1 MTMSSPLA
9 DCVDVRRLDAAS
21 GSGGTVGR
29 AGRPARVGPL
39 AMGREVKTICPA
51 MKSEV
56 STMHKLRSSSL
67 LSTQFARQAARIATA
82 VILAHI
88 GLAGTARA
96 KPFEDYIKP
105 MPIVSPLSSAS
116 WGTAALPRDLSNGI
130 ESAMGAGVHPQWY
143 YWDGQIIKATDGK
156 YHMFMSTFDANSN
169 FGTAWQGSDAYHA
182 ISQTNVLGPYL
193 RQDYV
198 YSTGGSS
205 PHKGHNVSAVEL
217 PDGTYAVIVS
227 EIVPFQIF
235 KSSSLDGPWTGCSP
249 QSDIGASNISMFP
262 RHDGKYQIVERNGRI
277 AIADTLCGHYV
288 KQTPTCAYTQNPT
301 DAQGNPVSGTIY
313 AKRTSIPGVSNPS
326 YLWQEDPHI
335 WRSGGTYHVIYSGS
349 GDRVGWHVYSPDG
362 LSWKDNGYAWSPR
375 DYQKIFCYEGST
387 TCNAWYKMERPGVV
401 LEDGHPTHITWAV
414 SDVDKDNQV
423 LPGTN
428 HGTKVVVVPFDG
440 VAFDNDFGVGGS
452 SGTGGSGGGG
462 ASGTGGVSGSGGRD
476 GGMGGSGSGGS
487 SGTGGVSGSG
497 GRDGGMGGSG
507 SGGLS
512 GTGGTTAAGG
522 SSGTGGLGGRGSGGA
537 TGPDGTTS
545 AGGATGGNVGAGGTT
560 ATNSGGVSGAGGSA
574 SGGKTGNSGGS
585 GAGSGGNSGGNSG
598 SSGSTS
604 TSGGGSSPGCACT
617 IRGREQTRGGGVLL
631 VLGFLLLS
639 AVRRR
644 RS

>member
-1 MTMSSPLA
+1 MKDEVPIMRKPHQALSP
-9 DCVDVRRLDAAS
+9 S
-21 GSGGTVGR
+21 
-29 AGRPARVGPL
+29 
-39 AMGREVKTICPA
+39 
-51 MKSEV
+51 
-56 STMHKLRSSSL
+56 
-67 LSTQFARQAARIATA
+67 STQSARLAGGIATA
-82 VILAHI
+82 VVLAYV
-88 GLAGTARA
+88 GLAGTASA
-96 KPFEDYIKP
+96 KPFEEYIKP
-105 MPIVSPLSSAS
+105 TPTVAPLSSAT
-116 WGTAALPRDLSNGI
+116 WGVAGVIPRDISNGI

-198 YSTGGSS
+198 YSTGGST

-262 RHDGKYQIVERNGRI
+262 RHDGKYQIVERNGTI

-288 KQTPTCAYTQNPT
+288 KQKPTCAYTQNPT
-301 DAQGNPVSGTIY
+301 DAQGNPVVGSIY
-313 AKRTSIPGVSNPS
+313 PKRTSIPGVPNPTNI
-326 YLWQEDPHI
+326 WQEDPHI

-362 LSWKDNGYAWSPR
+362 LSWQDNGYAWSPR
-375 DYQKIFCYEGST
+375 DYQKIFCYEGTT
-387 TCNAWYKMERPGVV
+387 TCTAWYKMERPGVV

-428 HGTKVVVVPFDG
+428 HGTKVIVVPFDG
-440 VAFDNDFGVGGS
+440 VAFDNDFG
-452 SGTGGSGGGG
+452 TGGSI
-462 ASGTGGVSGSGGRD
+462 GTG
-476 GGMGGSGSGGS
+476 GSGGS
-487 SGTGGVSGSG
+487 SGTGGAAGSS
-497 GRDGGMGGSG
+497 GRDGGIGGSG
-507 SGGLS
+507 SGGATGS
-512 GTGGTTAAGG
+512 GGRSGADGGSGGNGAGGATGAGGVGGT
-522 SSGTGGLGGRGSGGA
+522 GSGGA
-537 TGPDGTTS
+537 TATGGRNGADGGPGGS
-545 AGGATGGNVGAGGTT
+545 GSGGATATGGRLGNTGGTT
-560 ATNSGGVSGAGGSA
+560 VAA
-574 SGGKTGNSGGS
+574 SGGAAGSGGGGSGGS
-585 GAGSGGNSGGNSG
+585 SAGSGDGAGAAGAGSGGHGAAGSGGQEGGNSG
-598 SSGSTS
+598 AAGASTTAGGTSSSGCSCTIQGR
-604 TSGGGSSPGCACT
+604 TRAGGG
-617 IRGREQTRGGGVLL
+617 LW
-631 VLGFLLLS
+631 LLLGLTL
-639 AVRRR
+639 VPWIRRR